1 MKILM
6 LGNSFTYC
14 NDMPRILA
22 ALLQADVTA
31 HTRGGARLSE
41 HLNPQTELGAKTLP
55 ALQNEKWDYVVL
67 QEQSAA
73 PVLTAEAFQRSV
85 FELCKLIRQNGAV
98 PVLYATWAYRD
109 GSEKLASTGLTYPEM
124 HERLYQSYHAAAAQS
139 GALVADVGV
148 AFQSVQPTVEMY
160 VEDDYHPSPA
170 GSVLAASVIARTIEN
185 A

>member
-6 LGNSFTYC
+6 LGNSFTYF
-14 NDMPRILA
+14 NDMPRVLA

-41 HLNPQTELGAKTLP
+41 HLNPQTELGSKTLP
-55 ALQNEKWDYVVL
+55 ALQNEKWDYVIL

-73 PVLTAEAFQRSV
+73 PVLNAEKFQSSV
-85 FELCKLIRQNGAV
+85 FELCQLIRQNGAT

-109 GSEKLASTGLTYPEM
+109 GSEKLASTGLTYQEM
-124 HERLYQSYHAAAAQS
+124 HHQLYQSYHAAAAQT
-139 GALVADVGV
+139 GALVADVGE
-148 AFQSVQPTVEMY
+148 AFQAIYPTVDLY

-170 GSVLAASVIARTIEN
+170 GSVLAASIIARTIEN